1 MHKNQLKWI
10 KGLNRRT
17 KTIKLLEDNIQNKFL
32 NIGLGMT
39 FGFDTKS
46 KGNEA
51 KRDKCNFIKLK
62 RFYTAKESIRK
73 KKGKT
78 SLE

>member
-1 MHKNQLKWI
+1 MDQRHEEKTSNHKT
-10 KGLNRRT
+10 RSE
-17 KTIKLLEDNIQNKFL
+17 LLD
-32 NIGLGMT
+32 IGPGNDI

-62 RFYTAKESIRK
+62 RFYTTKESIGGKK
-73 KKGKT
+73 KKGT
-78 SLE
+78 TALE

>member
-46 KGNEA
+46 KDV
-51 KRDKCNFIKLK
+51 KS
-62 RFYTAKESIRK
+62 ESK
-73 KKGKT
+73 Y
-78 SLE
+78 

>member
-1 MHKNQLKWI
+1 MWNY
-10 KGLNRRT
+10 
-17 KTIKLLEDNIQNKFL
+17 KTRSELLD
-32 NIGLGMT
+32 IGPGNDT

-51 KRDKCNFIKLK
+51 KIDKCNFIKLK

-73 KKGKT
+73 KKERKKDSPRIGESICK
-78 SLE
+78 LHIW